1 MPEMTDEVEIV
12 ITKTDAGRSGKV
24 RSAPDGERALQEW
37 QKAMSSPGS
46 DRWKVSSAV
55 MQVRCCVRPACC

>member
-1 MPEMTDEVEIV
+1 MRILVTD
-12 ITKTDAGRSGKV
+12 TNANCSGKV
-24 RSAPDGERALQEW
+24 RSAPDGERLLQEW

-55 MQVRCCVRPACC
+55 MQVR